1 MIPDSLKE
9 KALKKYPENWQEVRS
24 KGGTRYL
31 VDTNKLARAKYL
43 SKLTT
48 ENGEEA

>member
-1 MIPDSLKE
+1 MTPDNLKE
-9 KALKKYPENWQEVRS
+9 KALKKYPENWVEVQT

-48 ENGEEA
+48 ENVNK